1 MAAAKG
7 GPNHARRRVL
17 SLFRR
22 YLVLV
27 TALVAVA
34 SGGVLAVNAAI
45 DPLWYQR
52 GNIVTGENFA
62 FNERFAKLNQFL
74 RSIDRYD
81 CLIFGSSRSTFLDQR
96 RFKGYTCANL
106 SFSAGIVPEYIAYA
120 EYIKARGFSPKLV
133 IVGVDAFNF
142 WRDMTPVLPDFVES
156 GTLPPNMVRS
166 YLSKDVLRMSLFT
179 LRGDPPFPR
188 YYDHNFVG
196 RAWREAQIYDP
207 PEHDEISVEYRKF
220 HSSRLGQF
228 IELREI
234 FPNARYVGYVPPLSA
249 WLTVEDIYLTAHF
262 EDYLQSMKTIADR
275 FDAMIDF
282 SIPSDITMC
291 PDYTYDG
298 DHYRGT
304 INAIIAD
311 ALQGKTNHFGFD
323 VRAASLAAYQTAYE
337 TAATRFLHTI
347 QDPDPIDGC

>member
-1 MAAAKG
+1 MAAAG
-7 GPNHARRRVL
+7 SGPSRARHRVL
-17 SLFRR
+17 SPFRR

-74 RSIDRYD
+74 HSIDRYD
-81 CLIFGSSRSTFLDQR
+81 CLIFGSSRSTLLDQR

-106 SFSAGIVPEYIAYA
+106 SFSAGIVPEYVAYA
-120 EYIKARGFSPKLV
+120 KYIKARGFSPKLV
-133 IVGVDAFNF
+133 VVGVDPFNF

-156 GTLPPNMVRS
+156 GKSPPSMVKS
-166 YLSKDVLRMSLFT
+166 YLSKDVLRMSFFT
-179 LRGDPPFPR
+179 LRSDPPFQR
-188 YYDHNFVG
+188 YYDRNFVG
-196 RAWREAQIYDP
+196 RVWREAPAYVP
-207 PEHDEISVEYRKF
+207 PEHDQISVKHRQF
-220 HSSRLGQF
+220 HSSRLVQY
-228 IELREI
+228 IELREL

-249 WLTVEDIYLTAHF
+249 WLTAEELYLTAHF
-262 EDYLQSMKTIADR
+262 QDYLQSIKTIANG

-291 PDYTYDG
+291 PENTYDG
-298 DHYRGT
+298 DHYKAA
-304 INAIIAD
+304 INAVITD
-311 ALQGKTNHFGFD
+311 ALQGMTNHFGFD
-323 VRAASLAAYQTAYE
+323 VRAASLPEYQKAYE
-337 TAATRFLHTI
+337 NAAIKFLNTI
-347 QDPDPIDGC
+347 QDSDPDDGC